1 MPTYP
6 NIELSDE
13 KLSQIDD
20 LVDCLSLEEK
30 ARLISGI
37 DFWHTFAIHDVDRN
51 IDLPSIRLSD
61 GPNGLRGTRFYNSV
75 PSACFPNG
83 TSLVST
89 FNKELLYEAG
99 KLMGKEAKHKGA
111 HVILGPTVNIQR
123 GPNGGRGFES
133 FSEDPT
139 ASGLAASEIIKG
151 IQSEDIIATI
161 KHFVCNDFEDQRRT
175 VNAIVSERALRE
187 VYLKPFQLALKHAN
201 PYSIMTSYNKVNNVH
216 ASQNYHLLTEILRN
230 EWNYQGTTIS
240 DWFGTYNLHESISNG
255 LDLEMPGQPKIR
267 NASSVAD
274 AIVTKE
280 IKQTDLDERVKNVV
294 KLVERAKGSGIPEN
308 APEKD
313 SNNNAETSK
322 FLRKLAAEG
331 IVLLKNKDSVLPLQ
345 ETDSIAVIGPNAKY
359 ASVSGGGS
367 ASLNPYYTT
376 TAYNSIAEKYGKQP
390 PYTVGAYAHKNLPP
404 LDNILTNPRT
414 GKPGFNIKYYYNLQ
428 DAIFNKDNHFH
439 EDDLNDYWVTLFD
452 FTVPQK
458 DEYYAVVEGD
468 LIPEESGL
476 YDFGLLV
483 SGTGQ
488 LFINGKLLIDNKTH
502 QVPGETFF
510 GSGSREEI
518 GSISLLKGTKYKLRI
533 EFGSGVTSTLTKYSA
548 GSGGAFG
555 FGAALR
561 IDEETEIQHAVE
573 IAKSVDKPIVVIGL
587 NKDWESEGFDRKD
600 LNYPGKTNALVQAV
614 AKANPNTIVVNQSGT
629 PVEIPWIDSV
639 KGLVQS
645 WFNGIEQG
653 NALADVLFGDVNPSG
668 KLSLTFPKKF
678 EDNPAYLNFSSDF
691 GDSIYGEDIFVGYKY
706 YEKVGKDVLFPFG
719 FGLSYTEFK
728 FTNLAINANLKKRQA
743 IVNLDVTNVGSV
755 AGAEVV
761 QVYVL
766 DSTDNGIRKPLK
778 ELRDFTKIFLEAGEQ
793 QQVEITLDLK
803 EAFAHWDN
811 NKTKWAVDKGTYTIS
826 VGNSSDN
833 ILLSSKIEVNKGFS
847 WLGL

>member
-83 TSLVST
+83 TSLGST

-587 NKDWESEGFDRKD
+587 NKDW
-600 LNYPGKTNALVQAV
+600 
-614 AKANPNTIVVNQSGT
+614 
-629 PVEIPWIDSV
+629 
-639 KGLVQS
+639 
-645 WFNGIEQG
+645 
-653 NALADVLFGDVNPSG
+653 
-668 KLSLTFPKKF
+668 
-678 EDNPAYLNFSSDF
+678 
-691 GDSIYGEDIFVGYKY
+691 
-706 YEKVGKDVLFPFG
+706 
-719 FGLSYTEFK
+719 
-728 FTNLAINANLKKRQA
+728 
-743 IVNLDVTNVGSV
+743 
-755 AGAEVV
+755 
-761 QVYVL
+761 
-766 DSTDNGIRKPLK
+766 
-778 ELRDFTKIFLEAGEQ
+778 
-793 QQVEITLDLK
+793 
-803 EAFAHWDN
+803 
-811 NKTKWAVDKGTYTIS
+811 
-826 VGNSSDN
+826 
-833 ILLSSKIEVNKGFS
+833 
-847 WLGL
+847 